1 MDDALAFATISELAP
16 LLQKREVSPLE
27 LTDYYLDRIDD
38 LNPSLSAYIE
48 VLADRARSAATAAE
62 EAIAGGNYLGPL
74 HGIPLAFKD
83 LIDVAGIPTTGGSR
97 LFQGRVPTRHA
108 TATGRLAGAGTVL
121 LGKTHMVEL
130 AFGGVG
136 TNLHLGTPWNPWDP
150 QVHRIPGGSSSGS
163 AVAVAADLCTAALG
177 SDTGGSVRIPS
188 SFCGLVGLKPTFGR
202 VSNSGILPLD
212 SHLDSLGPLC
222 RCVSDAALLYQALA
236 GPDSSDPDT
245 WSQPVD
251 DVLEDLEDEVTGM
264 RVALPREYFWEDV
277 DPEVEAAVR
286 ASVQV
291 FADLG
296 VYVDEVSIEAL
307 ADLGEVRAR
316 GSLTAVEA
324 YANYREYLENDLD
337 VFDPRVARRML
348 AGGEMTAV
356 EYFELQRDFSEL
368 RQDMSPALVGV
379 DALLTPTTPFAAL
392 PVSDVEADEDY
403 WRINNLCLRNTSA
416 ANLLGLCAIS
426 LPCGMTRDG
435 LPIGLQLIGRPFAE
449 AGILRLAHA
458 YERATEWHELCP
470 ALDEF

>member
-1 MDDALAFATISELAP
+1 MDQSLAFATIAELAP
-16 LLQKREVSPLE
+16 LLQKRDLSPLE

-38 LNPSLSAYIE
+38 LNPGLTAYIE
-48 VLADRARSAATAAE
+48 VVADRARSAATAAE

-97 LFQGRVPTRHA
+97 LFADHIPTR
-108 TATGRLAGAGTVL
+108 TATVARRLAESGTVL

-136 TNLHLGTPWNPWDP
+136 TNHHGGTPWNPWDA

-163 AVAVAADLCTAALG
+163 AVAAAADMCVAALG

-202 VSNSGILPLD
+202 ISNSGVLPLD
-212 SHLDSLGPLC
+212 SQLDSVGPLS
-222 RCVSDAALLYQALA
+222 RCVWDAALLFQALA
-236 GPDSSDPDT
+236 GPDPDDPDT
-245 WSQPVD
+245 WEQPVD
-251 DVLEDLEDEVTGM
+251 DVLEALEQEVTGM

-291 FADLG
+291 FADAG

-307 ADLGEVRAR
+307 ADLGEVRSR
-316 GSLTAVEA
+316 GTLTAVEA
-324 YANYREYLENDLD
+324 YVNYREYLENDLD
-337 VFDPRVARRML
+337 SFDPRVARRML
-348 AGGEMTAV
+348 AGGEMTAA
-356 EYFELQRDFSEL
+356 EYFELQRDFQEL
-368 RQDMSPALVGV
+368 RHDVGAGLAGV
-379 DALLTPTTPFAAL
+379 DALLTPTTTFAAL
-392 PVSDVEADEDY
+392 PVSDVDADEDY

-416 ANLLGLCAIS
+416 ANLLGLCAIT
-426 LPCGMTRDG
+426 LPCGMTRSG

-449 AGILRLAHA
+449 ASVLRLASA
-458 YERATEWHELCP
+458 YEQATEWHELCP
-470 ALDEF
+470 PLDEF

>member
-1 MDDALAFATISELAP
+1 MDDSLAFAPIAELAP
-16 LLQKREVSPLE
+16 LLQKRELSPLE

-38 LNPSLSAYIE
+38 LNPILTAFIE
-48 VLADRARSAATAAE
+48 VVADRARSAATAAE

-74 HGIPLAFKD
+74 HGIPLAYKD
-83 LIDVAGIPTTGGSR
+83 LVDVAGIATTGGSR
-97 LFQGRVPTRHA
+97 LFLDHVPARDA
-108 TATGRLAGAGTVL
+108 TVARRLAGVGTVL

-136 TNLHLGTPWNPWDP
+136 TNHHFGTPWNPWDP
-150 QVHRIPGGSSSGS
+150 RVHRIPGGSSSGS
-163 AVAVAADLCTAALG
+163 AVAVAADLCAGALG

-202 VSNSGILPLD
+202 VSNSGVLPLD
-212 SHLDSLGPLC
+212 SHLDSPGPLC
-222 RCVSDAALLYQALA
+222 RCVWDAALLFQALA
-236 GPDSSDPDT
+236 GADPDDPDT
-245 WSQPVD
+245 WDQPVD
-251 DVLEDLEDEVTGM
+251 DVLGDLEDEVAGM

-277 DPEVEAAVR
+277 DAEVEAAVR

-316 GSLTAVEA
+316 GSLTAVET
-324 YANYREYLENDLD
+324 YVNYREYLEKDLD
-337 VFDPRVARRML
+337 AFDPRVAQRML
-348 AGGEMTAV
+348 AGKEMTAA
-356 EYFELQRDFSEL
+356 EYFELQRAFEEL
-368 RQDMSPALVGV
+368 RHDVGAALTGV

-392 PVSDVEADEDY
+392 PVSEVEVDDDY
-403 WRINNLCLRNTSA
+403 WRVNDLCLRNTSA
-416 ANLLGLCAIS
+416 ANLLGLCAVS
-426 LPCGMTRDG
+426 LPCGMTRTG

-458 YERATEWHELCP
+458 YEQATEWHELCP
-470 ALDEF
+470 PVDEF